1 MAGKG
6 GMDAMLKRLQEEKE
20 NEALPAEQ
28 KLIVDPNRVDAGTR
42 VSIDEEEDV
51 DPEEADA
58 KRPKPVP
65 KKNRRGSKALMKELE
80 DAHALADLNKEKYT
94 RLLADF
100 DNMRA
105 RNEKE
110 NAKMFDYGASD
121 AIEKLLPVIDN
132 FERALGSVKE
142 EEKTPFEEG
151 IEMIYKQLMDTLN
164 KIGVEPMN
172 AEGKEFDP
180 NYHNAVIH
188 VKDENL
194 GENIVVEEMQKGYM
208 YKDTVLRHSMVKVA
222 N

>member
-6 GMDAMLKRLQEEKE
+6 IDAMLKRLQEEKE

-51 DPEEADA
+51 DPEDADA

-65 KKNRRGSKALMKELE
+65 KKNRRGSKAMMAELE
-80 DAHALADLNKEKYT
+80 EAHALAENNKEKYT

-121 AIEKLLPVIDN
+121 TLEKLLPIIDN
-132 FERALGSVKE
+132 FERALDHVTDE
-142 EEKTPFEEG
+142 ERTPFEEG
-151 IEMIYKQLMDTLN
+151 IEMIYKQLMDTLQ
-164 KIGVEPMN
+164 KIGVKPMDPV
-172 AEGKEFDP
+172 GKQFDP

-188 VKDENL
+188 VEDAEQ

-208 YKDTVLRHSMVKVA
+208 YKDSVLRHSMVKVA

>member
-6 GMDAMLKRLQEEKE
+6 IDAMLKRLQEEKE

-51 DPEEADA
+51 DPEDADA

-65 KKNRRGSKALMKELE
+65 KKNRRGSKALMAELE
-80 DAHALADLNKEKYT
+80 EAHALAENNKEKYT

-121 AIEKLLPVIDN
+121 TLEKLLPVIDN
-132 FERALGSVKE
+132 FERALEHLPKE
-142 EEKTPFEEG
+142 NKTPFEEG
-151 IEMIYKQLMDTLN
+151 IEMIYKQMMETLE
-164 KIGVEPMN
+164 KIGVKPMD
-172 AEGKEFDP
+172 AVGKPFDP

-188 VKDENL
+188 VEDEEQ
-194 GENIVVEEMQKGYM
+194 GENVVVEEMQKGYM

>member
-1 MAGKG
+1 MAGK

-51 DPEEADA
+51 DPEDAEA

-65 KKNRRGSKALMKELE
+65 KKNRRGSKALLAELE
-80 DAHALADLNKEKYT
+80 EAHALAENNKEKYT

-110 NAKMFDYGASD
+110 NSKMFDYGASETL
-121 AIEKLLPVIDN
+121 EKLLPVIDN
-132 FERALGSVKE
+132 FERALDHVAE
-142 EEKTPFEEG
+142 EERTPFEEG
-151 IEMIYKQLMDTLN
+151 IEMIYKQLMETLE
-164 KIGVEPMN
+164 KIGVTPMN
-172 AEGKEFDP
+172 PVGKEFDP
-180 NYHNAVIH
+180 NFHNAVIH
-188 VKDENL
+188 VEDENA
-194 GENIVVEEMQKGYM
+194 GENVVLEEMQKGYM
-208 YKDTVLRHSMVKVA
+208 YKDKVLRHSMVKVA

>member
-6 GMDAMLKRLQEEKE
+6 IDAMLKRLQEEKE
-20 NEALPAEQ
+20 NESLPAEQ

-51 DPEEADA
+51 DPEDADA

-65 KKNRRGSKALMKELE
+65 KKNRRGSKAMMAELE
-80 DAHALADLNKEKYT
+80 EAHALAEHNKEKYT

-121 AIEKLLPVIDN
+121 TLEKLLPIIDN
-132 FERALGSVKE
+132 FERALEHVTE

-151 IEMIYKQLMDTLN
+151 IEMIYKQLMETLQ
-164 KIGVEPMN
+164 KIGVKPMDPV
-172 AEGKEFDP
+172 GKPFDP

-188 VKDENL
+188 VEDAEQ

-208 YKDTVLRHSMVKVA
+208 YKDSVLRHSMVKVA

>member
-6 GMDAMLKRLQEEKE
+6 IDAMLKRLQEEKE

-51 DPEEADA
+51 DPEDADA

-65 KKNRRGSKALMKELE
+65 KKNRRGSKAMMAELE
-80 DAHALADLNKEKYT
+80 EAHALAENNKEKYT

-121 AIEKLLPVIDN
+121 TLEKLLPIIDN
-132 FERALGSVKE
+132 FERALDHVTDE
-142 EEKTPFEEG
+142 ERTPFEEG
-151 IEMIYKQLMDTLN
+151 IEMIYKQLMDTLQ
-164 KIGVEPMN
+164 KIGVKPMDPV
-172 AEGKEFDP
+172 GKQFDP
-180 NYHNAVIH
+180 NFHNAVIH
-188 VKDENL
+188 VEDEEQ
-194 GENIVVEEMQKGYM
+194 GENVVVEEMQKGYM
-208 YKDTVLRHSMVKVA
+208 YKDSVLRHSMVKVA